1 MKDPHAAE
9 EAQEKSLT
17 DSLSEDYLGQDT
29 EEAEKELQDLWR
41 SPSLPEKDNSSSE
54 PSKKSKKSKYPE
66 PMLRMVMNLRRT
78 KSTIVQVLLSRKI
91 QHFDNIRQCL
101 NVMKKTR
108 KFDEIYK
115 SLQTSVITLQIRF

>member
-1 MKDPHAAE
+1 MKHPHAAE

-29 EEAEKELQDLWR
+29 EEAEKELQDGTL
-41 SPSLPEKDNSSSE
+41 EKDNSSSE

-101 NVMKKTR
+101 NVMKKE
-108 KFDEIYK
+108 EI
-115 SLQTSVITLQIRF
+115 